1 MRETFDKIIAS
12 KSVLWEEFKKF
23 FLKDNAFYIFWTT
36 LFFYF
41 FLFLNPNNKTLFL
54 AFLVLI
60 LIYYFKL
67 KNFRLALLVTTLASS
82 IFIVGKTYVFE
93 LIPVQKLLLED
104 YPLGYNIG
112 VTLTVS
118 IIFSY
123 LLLLVLLRDIIRKKI
138 AKLSFDTSF
147 WLLLFFYLAVV
158 ISSFIASKNYQI
170 SALYALGMLGI
181 FIIFFFVRSYNFKN
195 IFFIILALLS
205 AMIIFE
211 GTLSGLQYV
220 SRSPLG
226 RSIELRQDIEVFG
239 RGADEDVFQ
248 YRPVGTFSHAN
259 ELSAFLLPSLILVLA
274 SFYLKGNHLVYSSTA
289 FVFGLVT
296 LFLTL
301 SRSAWFSFISTAFLL
316 LFIIEKKWR
325 FPLKFSNKVKR
336 KLLLLALVVFIL
348 SLFIILPR
356 ISRSLY
362 SFGESGGFYTRFEL
376 MKESWSLISRF
387 PFFGVGLGLSPQL
400 IFEQNPHGVM
410 SYFPSVVH
418 NAYLLMASETGLIAL
433 IFFLAYLVVLLK
445 KSLTVLSI
453 KNDYGKIVTI
463 GAVFSIS
470 AVLFNWLLQP
480 LYSTDL
486 LLLIILTLILYETA
500 KQT

>member
-1 MRETFDKIIAS
+1 MLGEIK
-12 KSVLWEEFKKF
+12 KVLSGESFPYVFWAT
-23 FLKDNAFYIFWTT
+23 LIFYLL
-36 LFFYF
+36 LFFN
-41 FLFLNPNNKTLFL
+41 LNNKTLLL

-60 LIYYFKL
+60 FIYYFKL
-67 KNFRLALLVTTLASS
+67 KNFRLSLLVTTLASS

-112 VTLTVS
+112 VTLTVF

-123 LLLLVLLRDIIRKKI
+123 LLLLMLLRDIIRKKI
-138 AKLSFDTSF
+138 VKLSFDASF
-147 WLLLFFYLAVV
+147 WLLFFFYLAVV

-181 FIIFFFVRSYNFKN
+181 FIIFLFVRSYNFKN

-211 GTLSGLQYV
+211 ATLSGLQYV

-226 RSIELRQDIEVFG
+226 RSIELKQDIEVFG

-259 ELSAFLLPSLILVLA
+259 ELAAFLLPSLILILA
-274 SFYLKGNHLVYSSTA
+274 SFYLRGNHLIYSSTA

-301 SRSAWFSFISTAFLL
+301 SRSAWFSFILAVFLL

-325 FPLKFSNKVKR
+325 FSLKFSNKVKR
-336 KLLLLALVVFIL
+336 KLLSLALVVFIL

-376 MKESWSLISRF
+376 MKESWNLILRF

-400 IFEQNPHGVM
+400 IFEQNPYGVM

-418 NAYLLMASETGLIAL
+418 NAYLLMASEIGLIAL
-433 IFFLAYLVVLLK
+433 IFLLVYLVVLLK
-445 KSLTVLSI
+445 KSLPILSI
-453 KNDYGKIVTI
+453 KNDYDKIVTI
-463 GAVFSIS
+463 GAVFSIL

-486 LLLIILTLILYETA
+486 FLLIILTLILYETA